1 MPYILAIDSGTT
13 SSRTIIYNEIFQEVA
28 KAQQEFTQL
37 FPKPGWVEHDAMEIY
52 NSQYNT
58 ICDAIEN
65 FKIPISEI
73 TCIGIANQRET
84 IVVWNKQTG
93 LPIYNAI
100 VWQDRRTSD
109 YCEAL
114 KKW

>member
-58 ICDAIEN
+58 
-65 FKIPISEI
+65 
-73 TCIGIANQRET
+73 
-84 IVVWNKQTG
+84 
-93 LPIYNAI
+93 
-100 VWQDRRTSD
+100 
-109 YCEAL
+109 
-114 KKW
+114 